1 MHSRRAAPQPARN
14 APQRQAMLAAMPDRP
29 ETDHEDRRSLSGGMD
44 MEQAAVVLDGGK
56 DLDRAGPFPES

>member
-1 MHSRRAAPQPARN
+1 
-14 APQRQAMLAAMPDRP
+14 MLADMPDRQ

-56 DLDRAGPFPES
+56 DMDRVVPFPES